1 MVTSFT
7 RFIVALSFLRSGLGL
22 QSAPANL
29 VLISLSLFMTFFVI
43 APTFDRAWQN
53 GLKPLMDNQISQPD
67 ALAAVVEP
75 FREFML
81 GQVREKDMA
90 LFEGLS
96 KGRFEVTDRSKA
108 DLRLLI
114 PAFMISELRRGFEIG
129 FLIVL
134 PFLVIDMIVATLTMS
149 MGMMMLPPSVISLPV
164 KILFFV
170 LIDGWN
176 LLDRKSGA
184 FGELTRAPR
193 AQSGASLAQGRAP
206 QMARIRRGRFMSILN
221 TSVSGM
227 QGNSN
232 WLSTIS
238 QNVANAN
245 TTGYKNVET
254 DFSSLVDQIANGE
267 ADFGG
272 VSTIRSLSTR
282 SRGVSSPPRPRPTS
296 PFRAPGFLSCPTPA
310 ARHI

>member
-1 MVTSFT
+1 MRRAICIGVALAAASCPAAAQSVDLNSLVPTGGATASGRIIELVAILTVLSVAPGLLIMVTSFT

-29 VLISLSLFMTFFVI
+29 VLISLALFMTFFVM

-53 GLKPLMDNQISQPD
+53 GLKPLMDNQISQQD
-67 ALAAVVEP
+67 ALAAVSEP

-81 GQVREKDMA
+81 SQVREKDMA

-164 KILFFV
+164 KIMFFV

-176 LLDRKSGA
+176 LLIG
-184 FGELTRAPR
+184 
-193 AQSGASLAQGRAP
+193 
-206 QMARIRRGRFMSILN
+206 
-221 TSVSGM
+221 
-227 QGNSN
+227 
-232 WLSTIS
+232 
-238 QNVANAN
+238 
-245 TTGYKNVET
+245 
-254 DFSSLVDQIANGE
+254 SLV
-267 ADFGG
+267 
-272 VSTIRSLSTR
+272 RSAS
-282 SRGVSSPPRPRPTS
+282 
-296 PFRAPGFLSCPTPA
+296 
-310 ARHI
+310 

>member
-1 MVTSFT
+1 MKRAICVGVALLAASSPAAAQTVDLNALIPAGGATASGRIIELVAILTVLSVAPGLLIMVTSFT

-29 VLISLSLFMTFFVI
+29 VLISLALFMTFFVM

-53 GLKPLMDNQISQPD
+53 GLKPLMDNQISQQD

-81 GQVREKDMA
+81 GQVRDKDMA

-149 MGMMMLPPSVISLPV
+149 MGMMMLPPSVISLPI

-170 LIDGWN
+170 LIDGWS
-176 LLDRKSGA
+176 LLIG
-184 FGELTRAPR
+184 
-193 AQSGASLAQGRAP
+193 
-206 QMARIRRGRFMSILN
+206 
-221 TSVSGM
+221 
-227 QGNSN
+227 
-232 WLSTIS
+232 
-238 QNVANAN
+238 
-245 TTGYKNVET
+245 
-254 DFSSLVDQIANGE
+254 SLV
-267 ADFGG
+267 
-272 VSTIRSLSTR
+272 RSAS
-282 SRGVSSPPRPRPTS
+282 
-296 PFRAPGFLSCPTPA
+296 
-310 ARHI
+310 

>member
-1 MVTSFT
+1 MRRTIWASAALVAASSPACAQNVYLNALIPAGGATASGRIIELVAILTVLSVAPGLLIMVTSFT

-29 VLISLSLFMTFFVI
+29 VLISLSLFMTFFVM
-43 APTFDRAWQN
+43 APTFDRAWRD
-53 GLKPLMDNQISQPD
+53 GLEPLMDNKISQQQ
-67 ALAAVVEP
+67 ALDAVVEP

-81 GQVREKDMA
+81 GQVREKDIA
-90 LFEGLS
+90 LFESLS
-96 KGRFEVTDRSKA
+96 KGRFDLTDRSKA

-176 LLDRKSGA
+176 LLIG
-184 FGELTRAPR
+184 
-193 AQSGASLAQGRAP
+193 
-206 QMARIRRGRFMSILN
+206 
-221 TSVSGM
+221 
-227 QGNSN
+227 
-232 WLSTIS
+232 
-238 QNVANAN
+238 
-245 TTGYKNVET
+245 
-254 DFSSLVDQIANGE
+254 SLV
-267 ADFGG
+267 
-272 VSTIRSLSTR
+272 RSAS
-282 SRGVSSPPRPRPTS
+282 
-296 PFRAPGFLSCPTPA
+296 
-310 ARHI
+310 